1 MKCNQ
6 LQLNVIAI
14 TIAITM
20 ITMYLI
26 LVIFN
31 TKTLKYIFSDIYSNN
46 LIYILY
52 FISWIYSQSY
62 ILINLLNN
70 FM

>member
-1 MKCNQ
+1 M
-6 LQLNVIAI
+6 NVIAI

-20 ITMYLI
+20 YLI
-26 LVIFN
+26 LAIFN
-31 TKTLKYIFSDIYSNN
+31 TKTPNYIFSNIYSNN
-46 LIYILY
+46 VIYVLKL
-52 FISWIYSQSY
+52 ISWFYSQRY

>member
-1 MKCNQ
+1 M
-6 LQLNVIAI
+6 NVIA
-14 TIAITM
+14 

-26 LVIFN
+26 LIIFN
-31 TKTLKYIFSDIYSNN
+31 TKTPNYIFSNIYSNN
-46 LIYILY
+46 VIYVLK
-52 FISWIYSQSY
+52 FISWFYSQHY

>member
-1 MKCNQ
+1 M
-6 LQLNVIAI
+6 NVIAI

-20 ITMYLI
+20 YVI
-26 LVIFN
+26 LAIFN
-31 TKTLKYIFSDIYSNN
+31 TKTPNYIFSNIYSNN
-46 LIYILY
+46 VIYVLKL
-52 FISWIYSQSY
+52 ISWFYSQRY